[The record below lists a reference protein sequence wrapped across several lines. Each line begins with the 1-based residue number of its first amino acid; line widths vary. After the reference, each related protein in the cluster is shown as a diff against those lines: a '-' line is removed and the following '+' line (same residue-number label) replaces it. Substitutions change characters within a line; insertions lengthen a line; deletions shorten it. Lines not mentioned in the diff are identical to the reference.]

1 MRNFLI
7 FAFLVILGNS
17 ARAQWLNYR
26 PAGTPVTPDGQPDLS
41 APAPRAPNGKP
52 DLTGT
57 WHLMPRVQ
65 RTGTDSTS
73 LDPVDSYSNNIF
85 RDFKPQDVPER
96 PAAAQLREQ
105 RMKNG
110 VRANPTLFCLPMGI
124 PVNNLLNE
132 VVKFVQAP
140 SIIMVLYEIDGSY
153 RQIYTDG
160 RKLPAD
166 MQPSWLGYS
175 TARWEGDTL
184 VVETAGFNDRTW
196 LDMVG
201 HPHSEALHLTERYR
215 RRDFGHLDVE
225 MTFDDPVMYTKPFT
239 IKFTHLLQAESDIL
253 ETFCSENEKDRA
265 HMLGLK

>member
-1 MRNFLI
+1 MRNL
-7 FAFLVILGNS
+7 LVCSLLAIMGSL
-17 ARAQWLNYR
+17 AHAQWLNYR
-26 PAGTPVTPDGQPDLS
+26 PPGTPVTPNGLPDLS
-41 APAPRAPNGKP
+41 APAPHAPNGKP

-65 RTGTDSTS
+65 RTGTDGTS
-73 LDPVDSYSNNIF
+73 LDPVDSYSTNIF
-85 RDFKPQDVPER
+85 RDFKPEDIPER
-96 PAAAQLREQ
+96 LAAVQLREQ

-124 PVNNLLNE
+124 PVNNLVNE

-140 SIIMVLYEIDGSY
+140 SIIMVVHEVDGSY

-196 LDMVG
+196 LDFVG

-225 MTFDDPVMYTKPFT
+225 MTFDDPAMYTKPFT

-253 ETFCSENEKDRA
+253 ESFCNENEKDRA